1 MNATETDEESE
12 LYRIIMKT
20 EHVCSA
26 CADTLCYTDEA
37 VVITVVV
44 PTIQGHEFVY
54 APAESD
60 DGDFLYEPQFACYE
74 CWEDVGNEVAELLE
88 NTPPIEEI
96 TAVVTCRIC
105 KSGICMGELMGL
117 VTMGELQ
124 CSQRSP
130 EFSATTIFEPQDP
143 DPTPVCITCLS
154 KLSDEYLDLWDSV
167 SQGDECREGTDIR
180 CWRLGCPG
188 SDNCLLKIS

>member
-1 MNATETDEESE
+1 MSATETDEESE

-20 EHVCSA
+20 EHSCAA
-26 CADTLCYTDEA
+26 CAETLCYTDEA
-37 VVITVVV
+37 VVITVVA
-44 PTIQGHEFVY
+44 PTIEAGNFYY

-60 DGDFLYEPQFACYE
+60 DGDFLYEPRFCCYE

-96 TAVVTCRIC
+96 TAVVVCRLC
-105 KSGICMGELMGL
+105 KSGICLGELMGL

-130 EFSATTIFEPQDP
+130 EIAATTIFDAQDP
-143 DPTPVCITCLS
+143 DPTPVCIACLRRIS
-154 KLSDEYLDLWDSV
+154 EEFLDLWETV
-167 SQGDECREGTDIR
+167 GQGDECEEGTDIR
-180 CWRLGCPG
+180 CWRHGCPG
-188 SDNCLLKIS
+188 SDNCLLKRS